1 MAEMATAVVER
12 NDGMQVV
19 RLAGEVDMSNAARL
33 EMDISDVA
41 PNDDP
46 GLVLDLSE
54 TEYLDSAGIR
64 MLFELAERLGG
75 RRQTLVLVVPPDSLV
90 RHSLEVTEV
99 DQAIAMRHTVGEAI
113 EAIRTG

>member
-1 MAEMATAVVER
+1 MAGMATAIVER
-12 NDGMQVV
+12 RDGVPVV
-19 RLAGEVDMSNAARL
+19 RLAGEVDMSNAPRL
-33 EMDISDVA
+33 ELDISDVA
-41 PNDDP
+41 PNDAP

-64 MLFELAERLGG
+64 MLFELAERLSG
-75 RRQTLVLVVPPDSLV
+75 RRQTLVLVVPAGSLI

-99 DQAIAMRHTVGEAI
+99 DQAVAMHDTLGDAI